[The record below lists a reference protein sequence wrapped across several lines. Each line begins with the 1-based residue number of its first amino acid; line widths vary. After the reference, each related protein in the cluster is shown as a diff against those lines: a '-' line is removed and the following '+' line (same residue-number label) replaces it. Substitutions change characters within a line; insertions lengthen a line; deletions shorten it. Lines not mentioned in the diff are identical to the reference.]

1 MITSFTTGDSGRV
14 SDFFGCRSLHDVQ
27 EGLGRSS
34 WELWPLRGGCCCG
47 RDQKGSVELR
57 HWHAMRYA
65 QQAADKRMSFPSPEL
80 RKLSA
85 I

>member
-1 MITSFTTGDSGRV
+1 
-14 SDFFGCRSLHDVQ
+14 
-27 EGLGRSS
+27 
-34 WELWPLRGGCCCG
+34 
-47 RDQKGSVELR
+47 VELR